1 MDLKLV
7 PAFWAVSLDLELVPA
22 DFYWR
27 MTLEPALLMS
37 PCDGMTRWPLCWIWG
52 CVLLVKSFA
61 TGSTLVLDLELM
73 PDVTGHLFLMV

>member
-1 MDLKLV
+1 MSLDLKLV

-37 PCDGMTRWPLCWIWG
+37 PCGG
-52 CVLLVKSFA
+52 CLV
-61 TGSTLVLDLELM
+61 
-73 PDVTGHLFLMV
+73 